1 MKATIENPVA
11 FYDEQNFSQSL
22 MEFARI
28 TQDIATARDESE
40 LRANLD
46 YSLKLGQ
53 INNFKYGFGSS
64 HLWVKQLSRDRKET
78 REQVIFVNYE
88 N

>member
-1 MKATIENPVA
+1 MKAIIENPVQ
-11 FYDEQNFSQSL
+11 FYDERNFSQSL

-28 TQDIATARDESE
+28 TQDIATAGDESE
-40 LRANLD
+40 LKANLD
-46 YSLKLGQ
+46 YSLKIGQ

-78 REQVIFVNYE
+78 KQQVIFVE
-88 N
+88 F